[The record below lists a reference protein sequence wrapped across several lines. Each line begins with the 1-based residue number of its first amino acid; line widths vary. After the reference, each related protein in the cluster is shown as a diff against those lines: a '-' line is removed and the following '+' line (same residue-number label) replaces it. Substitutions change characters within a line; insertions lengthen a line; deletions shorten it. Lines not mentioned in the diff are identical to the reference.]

1 LNITNVKSTINSK
14 FLFVIIFKIV
24 ANVLQLQ
31 EVGDFET

>member
-24 ANVLQLQ
+24 ANVLR
-31 EVGDFET
+31 VCAVAD